1 MGLRPLNL
9 TRRSRPVSWDQFKNF
24 FTRNWREKLVAV
36 LLAFLFW
43 FMIKGQISP
52 APRFE
57 PPLPPLRAV

>member
-1 MGLRPLNL
+1 
-9 TRRSRPVSWDQFKNF
+9 VSWDRFKHF

-43 FMIKGQISP
+43 FMIKSQISP
-52 APRFE
+52 PPRYE